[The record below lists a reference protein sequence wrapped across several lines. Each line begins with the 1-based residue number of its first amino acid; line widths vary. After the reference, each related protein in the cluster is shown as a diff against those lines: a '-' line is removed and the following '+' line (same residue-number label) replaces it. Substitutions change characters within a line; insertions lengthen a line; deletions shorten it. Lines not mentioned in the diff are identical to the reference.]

1 MFFLRLT
8 EDQSRDTCPRNK
20 QLTDCERTKGLVFR
34 GHRHRCPFFRRRP
47 LLPRPTSFALPLCQ
61 LQLQRQQ
68 QLPIHHGSRSTT
80 RPLPAAGIRQ
90 GDGKTAAQGFPHV
103 STVVVLRVS
112 LSHSFALTH
121 SLPHTHTH
129 THTYPLPMFLLFC
142 RLQHVQYLG
151 LPLL

>member
-121 SLPHTHTH
+121 SLTHTRVSFAGV
-129 THTYPLPMFLLFC
+129 PPFLSLAAC
-142 RLQHVQYLG
+142 TIRRSPVALTRV
-151 LPLL
+151 